1 MNSFHFRG
9 GWWKYYASCPLH
21 TILFMVWT
29 CAQRTRSTRSIGA
42 FPPNKPAGLSARTCV
57 TSQVH
62 GPRSTVHFSGLFLPP
77 SRASSHMRFGDKI
90 RFNWIKLS
98 YFKET
103 SANSKQLRI
112 DESSRT
118 SLIGLSV
125 LLRNAMF
132 IFILQELI

>member
-1 MNSFHFRG
+1 
-9 GWWKYYASCPLH
+9 
-21 TILFMVWT
+21 
-29 CAQRTRSTRSIGA
+29 
-42 FPPNKPAGLSARTCV
+42 
-57 TSQVH
+57 
-62 GPRSTVHFSGLFLPP
+62 
-77 SRASSHMRFGDKI
+77 MRFGDKI